1 MPTLADRLDNIGYQ
15 KPLLP
20 KPLSVTA
27 ARFYLGSACDKCIE
41 VIDKRSLNKLRS
53 EVIKDCSSEE
63 R

>member
-1 MPTLADRLDNIGYQ
+1 
-15 KPLLP
+15 LLP
-20 KPLSVTA
+20 KPVPVTA

-53 EVIKDCSSEE
+53 EVIKDSSSED